1 MIASVIGFM
10 LLSSDAISFEDGGVA
25 VKHFCDAQ
33 NRDLPKSNQINF
45 ISVMIASV
53 IGFMLLSSDAISFE
67 DGGVA
72 VSGLANGYLGS
83 KGLLTAFIA
92 AYATGIIYKFFVSR
106 NITIKMPEQV
116 PPNISQTFKDIIP
129 FAACLTLF
137 WGIDA
142 TGIIYKFFV
151 SRNITIKMP
160 EQVPPNISQTF
171 KDIIPFAA
179 CLTLFWGIDF
189 GFRSVFGFC
198 FAQGVIQVFQPL
210 FSAADGYL
218 GLAIIYGAMSLFW
231 FVGVHGPSIV
241 EPAISAALISNLE
254 INMAMYQ
261 AGEHA
266 TAVLTKPLQDFVV
279 AGVHGPSIV
288 EPAISA
294 ALISNLEINMAMYQ
308 AGEHATAVLTKPL
321 QDFVVAMGGT
331 GATLV
336 ICFMFAFLAKSKEM
350 RAVGRA
356 SAVPVC
362 FGVNEPFLFGA
373 PMVLNP
379 IFFIPFIL
387 APIANIWITKF
398 FIDVLGMNGFMFSLP
413 WTTPAPVGI
422 AMGLGL
428 QPLAFLLIPILLVC
442 FGVNEPFLFGA
453 PMVLNPIFFIP
464 FIFAPIANIW
474 ITKFF
479 IDVLG
484 MNGFMFSLP
493 WTTPAP
499 VGIAMGLG
507 LQPLAFLLIPILLIA
522 DFVICYPFF
531 KVYDRQKCA
540 EEAEIDR
547 DELAAIAAQKE
558 AAMNAAFQGQADT
571 ASVATGAVAAAAA
584 DMAAEK
590 KLREGKADTAEGGR
604 GADEASAYAALNGR
618 RVLVLCQGGGTSG
631 LLANAL
637 GRAEGKADTAEGGR
651 GADEA
656 SAYAALNGRRVLVL
670 CQGGG
675 TSGLLANALGRA
687 AREHG
692 IDLETAADAYGN
704 HIDIMPDFD
713 LVILAPQA
721 ATYFDDL
728 KADGERAREHGI
740 DLETAADAYGNHI
753 DIMPDFDLVILAP
766 QAATYFDDLKA
777 DGERM
782 GVACCVTRGKQYID
796 LTRDG
801 EAALA
806 FVAEQLGL

>member
-1 MIASVIGFM
+1 MEKLIALIEKGKPFFNAIARNKYLKAIRDGFISVMPIIIVASIFLLVSAVPNVWGFYWPAEINDVLM
-10 LLSSDAISFEDGGVA
+10 KAYNYSMGIVA
-25 VKHFCDAQ
+25 LCAAATTAKHFCDAQ

-72 VSGLANGYLGS
+72 ISGLANGYLGS

-92 AYATGIIYKFFVSR
+92 AF
-106 NITIKMPEQV
+106 
-116 PPNISQTFKDIIP
+116 
-129 FAACLTLF
+129 
-137 WGIDA
+137 A

-279 AGVHGPSIV
+279 A
-288 EPAISA
+288 
-294 ALISNLEINMAMYQ
+294 
-308 AGEHATAVLTKPL
+308 
-321 QDFVVAMGGT
+321 MGGT

-356 SAVPVC
+356 SAVP
-362 FGVNEPFLFGA
+362 
-373 PMVLNP
+373 
-379 IFFIPFIL
+379 
-387 APIANIWITKF
+387 
-398 FIDVLGMNGFMFSLP
+398 
-413 WTTPAPVGI
+413 
-422 AMGLGL
+422 
-428 QPLAFLLIPILLVC
+428 VC

-522 DFVICYPFF
+522 DFVIYYPFF

-540 EEAEIDR
+540 EEAEVDR

-590 KLREGKADTAEGGR
+590 RLR
-604 GADEASAYAALNGR
+604 
-618 RVLVLCQGGGTSG
+618 
-631 LLANAL
+631 
-637 GRAEGKADTAEGGR
+637 EGKADTAEGGR

-728 KADGERAREHGI
+728 KADGER
-740 DLETAADAYGNHI
+740 
-753 DIMPDFDLVILAP
+753 
-766 QAATYFDDLKA
+766 
-777 DGERM
+777 M

-801 EAALA
+801 EASLA

>member
-1 MIASVIGFM
+1 MEKLIALIEKGKPFFNAIARNKYLKAIRDGFISVMPIIIVSSIFLLVSAVPNVWGFYWPAEINDVLM
-10 LLSSDAISFEDGGVA
+10 KAYNYSMGIVA
-25 VKHFCDAQ
+25 LCAAATTAKHFCDAQ

-72 VSGLANGYLGS
+72 ISGLANGYLGS

-92 AYATGIIYKFFVSR
+92 AF
-106 NITIKMPEQV
+106 
-116 PPNISQTFKDIIP
+116 
-129 FAACLTLF
+129 
-137 WGIDA
+137 A

-279 AGVHGPSIV
+279 A
-288 EPAISA
+288 
-294 ALISNLEINMAMYQ
+294 
-308 AGEHATAVLTKPL
+308 
-321 QDFVVAMGGT
+321 MGGT

-356 SAVPVC
+356 SAVP
-362 FGVNEPFLFGA
+362 
-373 PMVLNP
+373 
-379 IFFIPFIL
+379 
-387 APIANIWITKF
+387 
-398 FIDVLGMNGFMFSLP
+398 
-413 WTTPAPVGI
+413 
-422 AMGLGL
+422 
-428 QPLAFLLIPILLVC
+428 VC

-522 DFVICYPFF
+522 DFVIYYPFF

-604 GADEASAYAALNGR
+604 
-618 RVLVLCQGGGTSG
+618 T
-631 LLANAL
+631 
-637 GRAEGKADTAEGGR
+637 
-651 GADEA
+651 ADEA

-728 KADGERAREHGI
+728 KADGER
-740 DLETAADAYGNHI
+740 
-753 DIMPDFDLVILAP
+753 
-766 QAATYFDDLKA
+766 
-777 DGERM
+777 M

-801 EAALA
+801 EASLA

>member
-1 MIASVIGFM
+1 MEKLIALIEKGKPFFNAIARNKYLKAIRDGFISVMPIIIVSSIFLLVSAVPNVWGFYWPAEINDVLM
-10 LLSSDAISFEDGGVA
+10 KAYSYSMGIVA
-25 VKHFCDAQ
+25 LCAAATTAKHFCDAQ

-72 VSGLANGYLGS
+72 ISGLANGYLGS

-92 AYATGIIYKFFVSR
+92 AFATGIIYKFFVSR

-137 WGIDA
+137 WG
-142 TGIIYKFFV
+142 V
-151 SRNITIKMP
+151 
-160 EQVPPNISQTF
+160 
-171 KDIIPFAA
+171 
-179 CLTLFWGIDF
+179 DF

-231 FVGVHGPSIV
+231 FV
-241 EPAISAALISNLE
+241 
-254 INMAMYQ
+254 
-261 AGEHA
+261 
-266 TAVLTKPLQDFVV
+266 
-279 AGVHGPSIV
+279 GVHGPSIV

-379 IFFIPFIL
+379 IFFIPFI
-387 APIANIWITKF
+387 
-398 FIDVLGMNGFMFSLP
+398 
-413 WTTPAPVGI
+413 
-422 AMGLGL
+422 
-428 QPLAFLLIPILLVC
+428 
-442 FGVNEPFLFGA
+442 
-453 PMVLNPIFFIP
+453 
-464 FIFAPIANIW
+464 FAPIANIW

-522 DFVICYPFF
+522 DFVIYYPFF

-540 EEAEIDR
+540 EEAEVDR
-547 DELAAIAAQKE
+547 DEHAAIAAQKE

-590 KLREGKADTAEGGR
+590 RLR
-604 GADEASAYAALNGR
+604 
-618 RVLVLCQGGGTSG
+618 
-631 LLANAL
+631 
-637 GRAEGKADTAEGGR
+637 EGKADTAEGGR

-728 KADGERAREHGI
+728 KADGER
-740 DLETAADAYGNHI
+740 
-753 DIMPDFDLVILAP
+753 
-766 QAATYFDDLKA
+766 
-777 DGERM
+777 M

-801 EAALA
+801 EASLA

>member
-1 MIASVIGFM
+1 MEKLIALIEKGKPFFNAIARNKYLKAIRDGFISVMPIIIVSSIFLLVSAVPNVWGFYWPAEINNVLM
-10 LLSSDAISFEDGGVA
+10 KAYNYSMGIVA
-25 VKHFCDAQ
+25 LCAAATTAKHFCDAQ

-92 AYATGIIYKFFVSR
+92 AF
-106 NITIKMPEQV
+106 
-116 PPNISQTFKDIIP
+116 
-129 FAACLTLF
+129 
-137 WGIDA
+137 A

-279 AGVHGPSIV
+279 A
-288 EPAISA
+288 
-294 ALISNLEINMAMYQ
+294 
-308 AGEHATAVLTKPL
+308 
-321 QDFVVAMGGT
+321 MGGT

-350 RAVGRA
+350 CAVGRA
-356 SAVPVC
+356 SAVP
-362 FGVNEPFLFGA
+362 
-373 PMVLNP
+373 
-379 IFFIPFIL
+379 
-387 APIANIWITKF
+387 
-398 FIDVLGMNGFMFSLP
+398 
-413 WTTPAPVGI
+413 
-422 AMGLGL
+422 
-428 QPLAFLLIPILLVC
+428 VC

-522 DFVICYPFF
+522 DFVIYYPFF

-604 GADEASAYAALNGR
+604 
-618 RVLVLCQGGGTSG
+618 T
-631 LLANAL
+631 
-637 GRAEGKADTAEGGR
+637 
-651 GADEA
+651 ADEA

-728 KADGERAREHGI
+728 KADGER
-740 DLETAADAYGNHI
+740 
-753 DIMPDFDLVILAP
+753 
-766 QAATYFDDLKA
+766 
-777 DGERM
+777 M

-801 EAALA
+801 EASLA

>member
-1 MIASVIGFM
+1 MEKLIALIEKGKPFFNAIARNKYLKAIRDGFISVMPIIIVSSIFLLVSAVPNVWGFYWPAEVNDVLM
-10 LLSSDAISFEDGGVA
+10 KAYNYSMGIVA
-25 VKHFCDAQ
+25 LCAAATTAKHFCDAQ

-92 AYATGIIYKFFVSR
+92 AF
-106 NITIKMPEQV
+106 
-116 PPNISQTFKDIIP
+116 
-129 FAACLTLF
+129 
-137 WGIDA
+137 A

-279 AGVHGPSIV
+279 A
-288 EPAISA
+288 
-294 ALISNLEINMAMYQ
+294 
-308 AGEHATAVLTKPL
+308 
-321 QDFVVAMGGT
+321 MGGT

-356 SAVPVC
+356 SAVP
-362 FGVNEPFLFGA
+362 
-373 PMVLNP
+373 
-379 IFFIPFIL
+379 
-387 APIANIWITKF
+387 
-398 FIDVLGMNGFMFSLP
+398 
-413 WTTPAPVGI
+413 
-422 AMGLGL
+422 
-428 QPLAFLLIPILLVC
+428 VC

-522 DFVICYPFF
+522 DFVIYYPFF

-540 EEAEIDR
+540 EEAEVDR

-590 KLREGKADTAEGGR
+590 RLREGKADTAEG
-604 GADEASAYAALNGR
+604 E
-618 RVLVLCQGGGTSG
+618 
-631 LLANAL
+631 
-637 GRAEGKADTAEGGR
+637 RA
-651 GADEA
+651 ADEA

-728 KADGERAREHGI
+728 KADC
-740 DLETAADAYGNHI
+740 
-753 DIMPDFDLVILAP
+753 
-766 QAATYFDDLKA
+766 
-777 DGERM
+777 ERM

-801 EAALA
+801 EASLA

>member
-1 MIASVIGFM
+1 MEKLIALIEKGKPFFNAIARNKYLKAIRDGFISVMPIIIVSSIFLLVSAVPNVWGFYWPAEVNDVLM
-10 LLSSDAISFEDGGVA
+10 KAYNYSMGIVA
-25 VKHFCDAQ
+25 LCAAATTAKHFCDAQ

-92 AYATGIIYKFFVSR
+92 AFATGIIYK
-106 NITIKMPEQV
+106 
-116 PPNISQTFKDIIP
+116 
-129 FAACLTLF
+129 L
-137 WGIDA
+137 
-142 TGIIYKFFV
+142 FV

-279 AGVHGPSIV
+279 A
-288 EPAISA
+288 
-294 ALISNLEINMAMYQ
+294 
-308 AGEHATAVLTKPL
+308 
-321 QDFVVAMGGT
+321 MGGT

-356 SAVPVC
+356 SAVP
-362 FGVNEPFLFGA
+362 
-373 PMVLNP
+373 
-379 IFFIPFIL
+379 
-387 APIANIWITKF
+387 
-398 FIDVLGMNGFMFSLP
+398 
-413 WTTPAPVGI
+413 
-422 AMGLGL
+422 
-428 QPLAFLLIPILLVC
+428 VC

-522 DFVICYPFF
+522 DFVIYYPFF

-540 EEAEIDR
+540 EEAEVDR

-637 GRAEGKADTAEGGR
+637 GRA
-651 GADEA
+651 
-656 SAYAALNGRRVLVL
+656 
-670 CQGGG
+670 
-675 TSGLLANALGRA
+675 
-687 AREHG
+687 
-692 IDLETAADAYGN
+692 
-704 HIDIMPDFD
+704 
-713 LVILAPQA
+713 
-721 ATYFDDL
+721 
-728 KADGERAREHGI
+728 AREHGI

-801 EAALA
+801 EASLA

>member
-1 MIASVIGFM
+1 MEKLIALIEKGKPFFNAIARNKYLKAIRDGFISVMPIIIVSSIFLLVSAVPNVWGFYWPAEINDVLM
-10 LLSSDAISFEDGGVA
+10 KAYNYSMGIVA
-25 VKHFCDAQ
+25 LCAAATTAKHFCDAQ

-72 VSGLANGYLGS
+72 ISGLANGYLGS

-92 AYATGIIYKFFVSR
+92 AF
-106 NITIKMPEQV
+106 
-116 PPNISQTFKDIIP
+116 
-129 FAACLTLF
+129 
-137 WGIDA
+137 A

-279 AGVHGPSIV
+279 A
-288 EPAISA
+288 
-294 ALISNLEINMAMYQ
+294 
-308 AGEHATAVLTKPL
+308 
-321 QDFVVAMGGT
+321 MGGT

-356 SAVPVC
+356 SAVP
-362 FGVNEPFLFGA
+362 
-373 PMVLNP
+373 
-379 IFFIPFIL
+379 
-387 APIANIWITKF
+387 
-398 FIDVLGMNGFMFSLP
+398 
-413 WTTPAPVGI
+413 
-422 AMGLGL
+422 
-428 QPLAFLLIPILLVC
+428 VC

-522 DFVICYPFF
+522 DFVIYYPFF

-540 EEAEIDR
+540 EEAEVDR

-604 GADEASAYAALNGR
+604 A
-618 RVLVLCQGGGTSG
+618 
-631 LLANAL
+631 
-637 GRAEGKADTAEGGR
+637 
-651 GADEA
+651 ADEA

-728 KADGERAREHGI
+728 KADGER
-740 DLETAADAYGNHI
+740 
-753 DIMPDFDLVILAP
+753 
-766 QAATYFDDLKA
+766 
-777 DGERM
+777 M

-801 EAALA
+801 EASLA

>member
-1 MIASVIGFM
+1 MEKLIALIEKGKPFFNAIARNKYLKAIRDGFISVMPIIIVSSIFLLVSAVPNVWGFYWPAEINDVLM
-10 LLSSDAISFEDGGVA
+10 KAYNYSMGIVA
-25 VKHFCDAQ
+25 LCAAATTAKHFCDAQ

-72 VSGLANGYLGS
+72 ISGLANGYLGS

-92 AYATGIIYKFFVSR
+92 AFTTG
-106 NITIKMPEQV
+106 T
-116 PPNISQTFKDIIP
+116 
-129 FAACLTLF
+129 
-137 WGIDA
+137 
-142 TGIIYKFFV
+142 IYKFFV

-279 AGVHGPSIV
+279 A
-288 EPAISA
+288 
-294 ALISNLEINMAMYQ
+294 
-308 AGEHATAVLTKPL
+308 
-321 QDFVVAMGGT
+321 MGGT

-356 SAVPVC
+356 SAVP
-362 FGVNEPFLFGA
+362 
-373 PMVLNP
+373 
-379 IFFIPFIL
+379 
-387 APIANIWITKF
+387 
-398 FIDVLGMNGFMFSLP
+398 
-413 WTTPAPVGI
+413 
-422 AMGLGL
+422 
-428 QPLAFLLIPILLVC
+428 VC

-522 DFVICYPFF
+522 DFVIYYPFF

-540 EEAEIDR
+540 EEAEVDR

-590 KLREGKADTAEGGR
+590 RLR
-604 GADEASAYAALNGR
+604 
-618 RVLVLCQGGGTSG
+618 
-631 LLANAL
+631 
-637 GRAEGKADTAEGGR
+637 EGKADTAEGGR

-704 HIDIMPDFD
+704 HIDI
-713 LVILAPQA
+713 I
-721 ATYFDDL
+721 
-728 KADGERAREHGI
+728 
-740 DLETAADAYGNHI
+740 
-753 DIMPDFDLVILAP
+753 PDFDLVILAP

-801 EAALA
+801 EASLA

>member
-1 MIASVIGFM
+1 MEKLIALIEKGKPFFNAIARNKYLKAIRDGFISVMPIIIVSSIFLLVSAVPNVWGFYWPAEVNDVLM
-10 LLSSDAISFEDGGVA
+10 KAYNYSMGIVA
-25 VKHFCDAQ
+25 LCAAATTAKHFCDAQ

-72 VSGLANGYLGS
+72 ISGLANGYLGS

-92 AYATGIIYKFFVSR
+92 AF
-106 NITIKMPEQV
+106 
-116 PPNISQTFKDIIP
+116 
-129 FAACLTLF
+129 
-137 WGIDA
+137 A

-279 AGVHGPSIV
+279 A
-288 EPAISA
+288 
-294 ALISNLEINMAMYQ
+294 
-308 AGEHATAVLTKPL
+308 
-321 QDFVVAMGGT
+321 MGGT

-356 SAVPVC
+356 SAVP
-362 FGVNEPFLFGA
+362 
-373 PMVLNP
+373 
-379 IFFIPFIL
+379 
-387 APIANIWITKF
+387 
-398 FIDVLGMNGFMFSLP
+398 
-413 WTTPAPVGI
+413 
-422 AMGLGL
+422 
-428 QPLAFLLIPILLVC
+428 VC

-522 DFVICYPFF
+522 DFAIYYPFF

-590 KLREGKADTAEGGR
+590 KLREGKADAAEGGR
-604 GADEASAYAALNGR
+604 GAD
-618 RVLVLCQGGGTSG
+618 
-631 LLANAL
+631 
-637 GRAEGKADTAEGGR
+637 K
-651 GADEA
+651 A

-728 KADGERAREHGI
+728 KADGER
-740 DLETAADAYGNHI
+740 
-753 DIMPDFDLVILAP
+753 
-766 QAATYFDDLKA
+766 
-777 DGERM
+777 M

-801 EAALA
+801 EASLA

>member
-1 MIASVIGFM
+1 MEKLIALIEKGKPFFNAIARNKYLKAIRDGFISVMPIIIVSSIFLLVSAVPNVWGFYWPAEINDVLM
-10 LLSSDAISFEDGGVA
+10 KAYNYSMGIVA
-25 VKHFCDAQ
+25 LCAAATTAKHFCDAQ

-92 AYATGIIYKFFVSR
+92 AFATGIIYKFFVSR

-137 WGIDA
+137 WG
-142 TGIIYKFFV
+142 V
-151 SRNITIKMP
+151 
-160 EQVPPNISQTF
+160 
-171 KDIIPFAA
+171 
-179 CLTLFWGIDF
+179 DF

-231 FVGVHGPSIV
+231 FV
-241 EPAISAALISNLE
+241 
-254 INMAMYQ
+254 
-261 AGEHA
+261 
-266 TAVLTKPLQDFVV
+266 
-279 AGVHGPSIV
+279 GVHGPSIV

-379 IFFIPFIL
+379 IFFIPFI
-387 APIANIWITKF
+387 
-398 FIDVLGMNGFMFSLP
+398 
-413 WTTPAPVGI
+413 
-422 AMGLGL
+422 
-428 QPLAFLLIPILLVC
+428 
-442 FGVNEPFLFGA
+442 
-453 PMVLNPIFFIP
+453 
-464 FIFAPIANIW
+464 FAPIANIW

-522 DFVICYPFF
+522 DFVIYYPFF

-540 EEAEIDR
+540 EEAEVDR

-590 KLREGKADTAEGGR
+590 RLREGKADTAEGGR
-604 GADEASAYAALNGR
+604 GADEASAYAALN
-618 RVLVLCQGGGTSG
+618 S
-631 LLANAL
+631 
-637 GRAEGKADTAEGGR
+637 
-651 GADEA
+651 
-656 SAYAALNGRRVLVL
+656 RRVLVL

-728 KADGERAREHGI
+728 KADGER
-740 DLETAADAYGNHI
+740 
-753 DIMPDFDLVILAP
+753 
-766 QAATYFDDLKA
+766 
-777 DGERM
+777 M

-801 EAALA
+801 EASLA

>member
-1 MIASVIGFM
+1 MEKLIALIEKGKPFFNAIARNKYLKAIRDGFISVMPIIIVSSIFLLVSAVPNVWGFYWPAEM
-10 LLSSDAISFEDGGVA
+10 NNVLMKAYNYSMGIVA
-25 VKHFCDAQ
+25 LCAAATTAKHFCDAQ

-92 AYATGIIYKFFVSR
+92 AF
-106 NITIKMPEQV
+106 
-116 PPNISQTFKDIIP
+116 
-129 FAACLTLF
+129 
-137 WGIDA
+137 A

-279 AGVHGPSIV
+279 A
-288 EPAISA
+288 
-294 ALISNLEINMAMYQ
+294 
-308 AGEHATAVLTKPL
+308 
-321 QDFVVAMGGT
+321 MGGT

-356 SAVPVC
+356 SAVP
-362 FGVNEPFLFGA
+362 
-373 PMVLNP
+373 
-379 IFFIPFIL
+379 
-387 APIANIWITKF
+387 
-398 FIDVLGMNGFMFSLP
+398 
-413 WTTPAPVGI
+413 
-422 AMGLGL
+422 
-428 QPLAFLLIPILLVC
+428 VC

-522 DFVICYPFF
+522 DFVIYYPFF

-540 EEAEIDR
+540 EETEVDR

-590 KLREGKADTAEGGR
+590 RLREGKADT
-604 GADEASAYAALNGR
+604 S
-618 RVLVLCQGGGTSG
+618 
-631 LLANAL
+631 
-637 GRAEGKADTAEGGR
+637 EGGR

-728 KADGERAREHGI
+728 KADGER
-740 DLETAADAYGNHI
+740 
-753 DIMPDFDLVILAP
+753 
-766 QAATYFDDLKA
+766 
-777 DGERM
+777 M

-801 EAALA
+801 EASLA

>member
-1 MIASVIGFM
+1 MEKLIALIEKGKPFFNAIARNKYLKAIRDGFISVMPIIIVSSIFLLVSAVPNVWGFYWPAEINNVLM
-10 LLSSDAISFEDGGVA
+10 KAYNYSMGIVA
-25 VKHFCDAQ
+25 LCAAATTAKHFCDAQ

-92 AYATGIIYKFFVSR
+92 AF
-106 NITIKMPEQV
+106 
-116 PPNISQTFKDIIP
+116 
-129 FAACLTLF
+129 
-137 WGIDA
+137 A

-279 AGVHGPSIV
+279 A
-288 EPAISA
+288 
-294 ALISNLEINMAMYQ
+294 
-308 AGEHATAVLTKPL
+308 
-321 QDFVVAMGGT
+321 MGGT

-356 SAVPVC
+356 SAVP
-362 FGVNEPFLFGA
+362 
-373 PMVLNP
+373 
-379 IFFIPFIL
+379 
-387 APIANIWITKF
+387 
-398 FIDVLGMNGFMFSLP
+398 
-413 WTTPAPVGI
+413 
-422 AMGLGL
+422 
-428 QPLAFLLIPILLVC
+428 VC

-522 DFVICYPFF
+522 DFAIYYPFF

-540 EEAEIDR
+540 EEAEVDR

-604 GADEASAYAALNGR
+604 GAD
-618 RVLVLCQGGGTSG
+618 
-631 LLANAL
+631 
-637 GRAEGKADTAEGGR
+637 K
-651 GADEA
+651 A

-728 KADGERAREHGI
+728 KADGER
-740 DLETAADAYGNHI
+740 
-753 DIMPDFDLVILAP
+753 
-766 QAATYFDDLKA
+766 
-777 DGERM
+777 M

-801 EAALA
+801 EASLA

>member
-1 MIASVIGFM
+1 MEKLIALIEKGKPFFNAIARNKYLKAIRDGFISVMPIIIVSSIFLLVSAVPNVWGFYWPAEINDVLM
-10 LLSSDAISFEDGGVA
+10 KAYNYSMGIVA
-25 VKHFCDAQ
+25 LCAAATTAKHFCDAQ

-72 VSGLANGYLGS
+72 ISGLANGYLGS

-92 AYATGIIYKFFVSR
+92 AF
-106 NITIKMPEQV
+106 
-116 PPNISQTFKDIIP
+116 
-129 FAACLTLF
+129 
-137 WGIDA
+137 A

-279 AGVHGPSIV
+279 A
-288 EPAISA
+288 
-294 ALISNLEINMAMYQ
+294 
-308 AGEHATAVLTKPL
+308 
-321 QDFVVAMGGT
+321 MGGT

-356 SAVPVC
+356 SAVP
-362 FGVNEPFLFGA
+362 
-373 PMVLNP
+373 
-379 IFFIPFIL
+379 
-387 APIANIWITKF
+387 
-398 FIDVLGMNGFMFSLP
+398 
-413 WTTPAPVGI
+413 
-422 AMGLGL
+422 
-428 QPLAFLLIPILLVC
+428 VC

-522 DFVICYPFF
+522 DFVIYYPFF

-540 EEAEIDR
+540 EEAKVDR

-637 GRAEGKADTAEGGR
+637 GRA
-651 GADEA
+651 
-656 SAYAALNGRRVLVL
+656 
-670 CQGGG
+670 
-675 TSGLLANALGRA
+675 
-687 AREHG
+687 ARE
-692 IDLETAADAYGN
+692 
-704 HIDIMPDFD
+704 
-713 LVILAPQA
+713 
-721 ATYFDDL
+721 
-728 KADGERAREHGI
+728 RGI

-801 EAALA
+801 EASLA